1 MFQAV
6 RSACSYPRSLDTHAR
21 CARRRRPTR
30 APLLAS
36 ALTTLFRSTRVV
48 ALAVVIAYASPA
60 TAGVTYSY
68 DGTAPW
74 DLAGSAVADVGD
86 VDDDGTA
93 DFAVGAY
100 AFDGSA
106 GVDTGR
112 VLVCS
117 GATGLVLQ
125 TLEGESAGDW
135 FGWSVGP
142 AGDADNDGFDDFA
155 IGAPRVDGT
164 GGTDCGR
171 VYVYSGQSG
180 ILLRSIDGDAA
191 FDRFGWCVASPGDP
205 DLDAFDD
212 VVVGAPFFDGPAGVD
227 AGKLELISVA
237 TGAIIRTFH
246 GQAAGDRLGIALD
259 ARPDLDLDLD
269 GIGDVVIAA
278 PGHDGP
284 AGADAGRVYVQSG
297 VDGASLFTLD
307 GETAEDA
314 FGSSVALIADVDA
327 DGRAEVVVGAP
338 EFDGAGGIDA
348 GRVTVHAGLAG
359 AVLITVDGDDEDER
373 CGATVSAAGDVDDD
387 GTADVLVG
395 SPDYDGEA
403 GARSGRVRTASG
415 VDGAILQI
423 LHGVTAGERF
433 GAALAGPGDLDGDLR
448 ADLLVGA
455 PDRSSTASNAG
466 NAKVFFLPAEPSC
479 IDGSVNVEGVEGIT
493 PVLFLNGSTGDTGP
507 TVFLTEA
514 STLSATIVEPPAGGN
529 GKFVVHANTG
539 FPNDTTTVVLPAS
552 IGTACFEVLL
562 QTGAMPIAVWNNIGK
577 ESKVGASTYFD
588 SMPIVDPDRAPA
600 TWLDL
605 PTGDP
610 VYLSV
615 GTVITFQ
622 GVIVDPMSAS
632 PKLVSVTNAVIL
644 EIL

>member
-1 MFQAV
+1 MLHV
-6 RSACSYPRSLDTHAR
+6 YRSVASTSDRLASLRTLHSRTLSVSRVPLACRVGIVVCCALSLG
-21 CARRRRPTR
+21 
-30 APLLAS
+30 LLAS
-36 ALTTLFRSTRVV
+36 P
-48 ALAVVIAYASPA
+48 ALAGA
-60 TAGVTYSY
+60 TYSY
-68 DGTAPW
+68 DGVAAW
-74 DLAGSAVADVGD
+74 DLNGSALADVGD
-86 VDDDGTA
+86 VDDDGTN

-100 AFDGSA
+100 AFDGIA
-106 GVDTGR
+106 GSNTGR

-117 GATGLVLQ
+117 GATGAVIR
-125 TLEGESAGDW
+125 TLEGEAAGDW

-142 AGDADNDGFDDFA
+142 AGDADNDGFADFA
-155 IGAPRVDGT
+155 IGAPRVDGL

-180 ILLRSIDGDAA
+180 ILLREIDGDAP
-191 FDRFGWCVASPGDP
+191 FDRLGWAVGSPGDP

-212 VVVGAPFFDGPAGVD
+212 VAIGAPFHDGPAGVD
-227 AGKLELISVA
+227 AGKLILISVA
-237 TGAIIRTFH
+237 TGVTIRTFH

-269 GIGDVVIAA
+269 GIGDIAVAA

-284 AGADAGRVYVQSG
+284 AGTDAGRVYVQSG

-314 FGSSVALIADVDA
+314 FGSAVAIIADIDA
-327 DGRAEVVVGAP
+327 DNRAEVVVGAP
-338 EFDGAGGIDA
+338 EYDTTGETDA
-348 GRVTVHAGLAG
+348 GRVTVHAGFDG
-359 AVLITVDGDDEDER
+359 TVLHTIDGDSDGER
-373 CGATVSAAGDVDDD
+373 CGAAVSAAGDVDDD
-387 GTADVLVG
+387 GTPDILTG
-395 SPDYDGEA
+395 SPDFDGVE
-403 GARSGRVRTASG
+403 GNRSGRVRSVSG
-415 VDGAILQI
+415 VDGAILQS
-423 LHGVTAGERF
+423 LEGVTAGERC
-433 GAALAGPGDLDGDLR
+433 GAALAGPGDLDGDQR

-455 PDRSSTASNAG
+455 PNRSSAASNAG

-479 IDGSVNVEGVEGIT
+479 IEGSVNIEGVEGVT
-493 PVLFLNGSTGDTGP
+493 PVLFLNGSSGNTGP

-514 STLSATIVEPPAGGN
+514 ATLAATIVEPPAGGN
-529 GKFVVHANTG
+529 GKFVVHANAG
-539 FPNDTTTVVLPAS
+539 FPDDTTTVVLPAS

-562 QTGAMPIAVWNNIGK
+562 QAGAMPIAVWNNIGK
-577 ESKVGASTYFD
+577 ESKVGASAYFD
-588 SMPIVDPDRAPA
+588 GMPIADPERAPA

-610 VYLSV
+610 VHLSV